1 MSRTTRRR
9 ALLLLLLTPL
19 LYGLFGSAPAA
30 AHTELVR
37 SAPKDGAELTR
48 APDHL
53 TLVFDEPVDL
63 ADVRA
68 MTLDGDRLPVARAAQ
83 GGNDTVRVSLGRPA
97 DGELAVVWSVVD
109 EEDGH
114 ASSGRLT
121 FTVRTESAEST
132 AGPAGT
138 AAVAQDRGDEAT
150 APSPSSPVRKSLV
163 AARWTGYL
171 SLALFIG
178 GLAFVAL
185 LWPRGADEPRARAL
199 LTLAWAGG
207 LLSTVAAIGLQG
219 AYSPTLGF
227 ARAGGPPPFG
237 GLGDVLRPATY
248 ADVLTTEPGIAL
260 AARGLLWVLAAV
272 VLSALLQGGAGTS
285 RSPGWRVGALA
296 VTLGLLRTTGMRGHN
311 SEGSEPTWGAIADL
325 VHLLGAALWIGGLAM
340 LTLAVLPRREPG
352 ELAAVVPGYSRLAAV
367 SVAAIAAAGL
377 VLAWQVVGSYDA
389 LLHTSYGQL
398 LLVKTAVLGGVLA
411 AAQCSRQWVR
421 TRLDLAV
428 LLRGDAAT
436 VRPFGVSVAAET
448 GLVLVVLAVT
458 SLLVTADP
466 GR

>member
-1 MSRTTRRR
+1 MTRRR
-9 ALLLLLLTPL
+9 TLRVLLPL
-19 LYGLFGSAPAA
+19 LIGTLLHGLVGAPPAA

-37 SAPKDGAELTR
+37 SAPKDGAHLAK

-53 TLVFDEPVDL
+53 TLTFDEPVDL

-68 MTLDGDRLPVARAAQ
+68 MTPDGDRLPVTRPPHGTA
-83 GGNDTVRVSLGRPA
+83 DTVRIATSRPA
-97 DGELAVVWSVVD
+97 NGTLFVVWSVVD
-109 EEDGH
+109 VEDGH
-114 ASSGRLT
+114 ASSGRLA
-121 FTVRTESAEST
+121 F
-132 AGPAGT
+132 
-138 AAVAQDRGDEAT
+138 AVGATQERGDEAT
-150 APSPSSPVRKSLV
+150 ATAPSPSPLVRRGLV
-163 AARWTGYL
+163 AARWAGYL
-171 SLALFIG
+171 ALALFVG
-178 GLAFVAL
+178 GLAFVTL
-185 LWPRGADEPRARAL
+185 LWPRGAETPRARAL
-199 LTLAWAGG
+199 LVLAWGCG

-219 AYSPTLGF
+219 AYVS
-227 ARAGGPPPFG
+227 FG
-237 GLGDVLRPATY
+237 GLRDALRPASYTE
-248 ADVLTTEPGIAL
+248 VLVTEPGIAL

-272 VLSALLQGGAGTS
+272 VLTALLQGGAGTS

-296 VTLGLLRTTGMRGHN
+296 VAFGLLRTTGMRGHS
-311 SEGSEPTWGAIADL
+311 SEGTEPAWGAVADL
-325 VHLLGAALWIGGLAM
+325 VHLLGAALWIGGLVM
-340 LTLAVLPRREPG
+340 LTVAVLPRREPV

-367 SVAAIAAAGL
+367 SVAAIAVAGL

-398 LLVKTAVLGGVLA
+398 LLVKGAVLGGVLV

-436 VRPFGVSVAAET
+436 VRPFGYSVAAET

-466 GR
+466 GQ

>member
-1 MSRTTRRR
+1 MTRRR
-9 ALLLLLLTPL
+9 RRRLLVVLLTSLVTSL
-19 LYGLFGSAPAA
+19 LYVLTCAPLAS
-30 AHTELVR
+30 AHTDLVG
-37 SAPKDGAELTR
+37 STPKDGAEFGK
-48 APDHL
+48 APSHL
-53 TLVFDEPVDL
+53 TLTFDEPVDL
-63 ADVRA
+63 ADVRV
-68 MTLDGDRLPVARAAQ
+68 MTPDGDRLPLSRAPRK
-83 GGNDTVRVSLGRPA
+83 GTDTVRAALSGVPPET
-97 DGELAVVWSVVD
+97 GELALTWSVID

-121 FTVRTESAEST
+121 FGIGT
-132 AGPAGT
+132 PAP
-138 AAVAQDRGDEAT
+138 AATQDRGDEAAPS
-150 APSPSSPVRKSLV
+150 APSPSVRRGLV

-185 LWPRGADEPRARAL
+185 LWPGGAGERRARTL
-199 LTLAWAGG
+199 LALAWAAG

-219 AYSPTLGF
+219 AY
-227 ARAGGPPPFG
+227 AGLG
-237 GLGDVLRPATY
+237 GLRDALTASAY

-272 VLSALLQGGAGTS
+272 VLSALLQGGGRTA

-296 VTLGLLRTTGMRGHN
+296 VSLGLLRTTGMTGHN
-311 SEGSEPTWGAIADL
+311 SEGPEPTWGALADL
-325 VHLLGAALWIGGLAM
+325 VHLLGASLWIGGLAM
-340 LTLAVLPRREPG
+340 LAVAVLPRRDPD
-352 ELAAVVPGYSRLAAV
+352 ELALVVPGYSKLAGV
-367 SVAAIAAAGL
+367 SVAAIAGAGL
-377 VLAWQVVGSYDA
+377 VLAWQVVGSYNA

-398 LLVKTAVLGGVLA
+398 LLVKTAVLALVLLA
-411 AAQCSRQWVR
+411 AQRSRQWVR
-421 TRLDLAV
+421 SRLDLAV

-436 VRPFGVSVAAET
+436 VRPFGYSVAAET

>member
-1 MSRTTRRR
+1 MTRTTRRR

-37 SAPKDGAELTR
+37 STPKDGAELTR

-83 GGNDTVRVSLGRPA
+83 GGNDTVRVSLGRHA

-121 FTVRTESAEST
+121 FTVGAESAEST

-138 AAVAQDRGDEAT
+138 AATAQDRGDEAT

-163 AARWTGYL
+163 AARWAGYL

-219 AYSPTLGF
+219 AY
-227 ARAGGPPPFG
+227 AAFG

-272 VLSALLQGGAGTS
+272 VLSALLQGGADTS

-311 SEGSEPTWGAIADL
+311 SEGSEPTWGAIAGL

-398 LLVKTAVLGGVLA
+398 LLVKTAVLGAVLA

>member
-1 MSRTTRRR
+1 MTRLRTLLP
-9 ALLLLLLTPL
+9 LLLAVLLC
-19 LYGLFGSAPAA
+19 GLVVGATPAA

-37 SAPKDGAELTR
+37 SVPKDGAKLAK

-53 TLVFDEPVDL
+53 TLTFDEPVDL

-68 MTLDGDRLPVARAAQ
+68 MTPDGDRLPVTRPPHGSA
-83 GGNDTVRVSLGRPA
+83 DTVRIATGSPA
-97 DGELAVVWSVVD
+97 GGTLFVVWSVVD
-109 EEDGH
+109 MEDGH
-114 ASSGRLT
+114 ASSGRLAFAIGAT
-121 FTVRTESAEST
+121 ASA
-132 AGPAGT
+132 AG
-138 AAVAQDRGDEAT
+138 AQDRGDEAAA
-150 APSPSSPVRKSLV
+150 APSPSPLVRKGLV

-171 SLALFIG
+171 SLAVFVG

-185 LWPRGADEPRARAL
+185 LWPRGAEASRARAL
-199 LTLAWAGG
+199 LTLAWVCG
-207 LLSTVAAIGLQG
+207 LLSTVAGIGLQG
-219 AYSPTLGF
+219 AYSPTLDF

-237 GLGDVLRPATY
+237 GLRDALRPASYTE
-248 ADVLTTEPGIAL
+248 VLTTEPGVAL

-272 VLSALLQGGAGTS
+272 VLSALLQGGAATS

-296 VTLGLLRTTGMRGHN
+296 VALGLLRTTGMRGHS
-311 SEGSEPTWGAIADL
+311 SEGSDPTWGAVADL
-325 VHLLGAALWIGGLAM
+325 VHLLGAALWIGGLVM
-340 LTLAVLPRREPG
+340 LTVAVLPRREPV
-352 ELAAVVPGYSRLAAV
+352 ELAAVVPGYSRLAAG
-367 SVAAIAAAGL
+367 SVAAIAVAGL

-398 LLVKTAVLGGVLA
+398 LLVKTAVLGGVLL

-436 VRPFGVSVAAET
+436 VRPFGYSVAAET

-466 GR
+466 GQ